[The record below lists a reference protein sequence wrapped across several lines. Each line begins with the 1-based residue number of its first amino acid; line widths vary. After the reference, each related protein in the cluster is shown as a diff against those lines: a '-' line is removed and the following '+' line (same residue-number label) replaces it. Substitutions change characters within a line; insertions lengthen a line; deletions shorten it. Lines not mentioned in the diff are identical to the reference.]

1 MFYKGQK
8 LRLTKPL
15 KQRTAYSI
23 WEVPAGEFIEIQQ
36 VSERNRQVL
45 VNNVWMHVNRIKE
58 STEMLI
64 DESQV
69 YGIDCVN
76 GRCEL

>member
-1 MFYKGQK
+1 MFRKGQK

-23 WEVPAGEFIEIQQ
+23 WESPAGEIIEIQQ

-64 DESQV
+64 DESTA
-69 YGIDCVN
+69 YGNDCPG
-76 GRCEL
+76 GRCEM